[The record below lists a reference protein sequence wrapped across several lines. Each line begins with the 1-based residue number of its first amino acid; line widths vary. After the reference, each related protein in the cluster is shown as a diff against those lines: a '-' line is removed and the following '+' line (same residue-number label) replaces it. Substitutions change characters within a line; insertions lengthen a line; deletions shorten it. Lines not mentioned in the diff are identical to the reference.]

1 MRFLI
6 PLIVS
11 IIGLFAFFIILRR
24 WRIKKKEEQI
34 KKLKE
39 DFNETKKE
47 KEEVSEGNKKILK
60 NLADRIERAFEEGE
74 DSVRLSVR
82 EDVTINIETK
92 DVISLELPEY
102 TLYKSFRSARFEELE
117 KTDGEV
123 DLYFIR

>member
-1 MRFLI
+1 
-6 PLIVS
+6 
-11 IIGLFAFFIILRR
+11 
-24 WRIKKKEEQI
+24 
-34 KKLKE
+34 LKE